1 MTDAETTEQVPEAQP
16 PGVEASEEHAPDA
29 QLAAARPAPRTRRWR
44 LWVTITA
51 SVLLS
56 AGAVTGA
63 GYAWQ
68 AIATAQSTSAYREVV
83 AASKALTDVT
93 DEREIAL
100 DKARA
105 SLFSMAVFTD
115 HPRPDY
121 LAVATAKALSDAEAD
136 LEAKSLKLP
145 FAVFTPPKVTA
156 ASADLMPWTV
166 IGDVQHKAQLA
177 HDEHRL
183 ARTRASE
190 LKALDAAQAVFSTSA
205 HDVYRELAAH
215 GEQVLTAD
223 DSATYA
229 SKVDLRHA
237 IDAGAGGVVTGAFGG
252 TGLVYLIQATDGVTA
267 SQAAGEAAKQDP
279 AYPIRAQIEAYARSI
294 AHGVTLDFEWHAE
307 VRGLGEGWYSGTTQ
321 YHAGDGGW
329 ATIDLNF
336 PIQDGW
342 ARGDVDAKALITHE
356 VGHSQVVRPA
366 CKALFDGPA
375 FRDDDEM
382 WATAW
387 AISMGFDT
395 AGSGI
400 EAYGRPSDEQIAVAG
415 QCR

>member
-1 MTDAETTEQVPEAQP
+1 MTDGETTERAATAEAATGEPATAEAQ
-16 PGVEASEEHAPDA
+16 
-29 QLAAARPAPRTRRWR
+29 AAPAPRARRCR
-44 LWVTITA
+44 LWVIITA
-51 SVLLS
+51 SVLLA

-83 AASKALTDVT
+83 ATSKALTDVT
-93 DEREIAL
+93 DERGIAL

-105 SLFSMAVFTD
+105 SLFSIAVFTE

-136 LEAKSLKLP
+136 LQAKSRKLSNAS
-145 FAVFTPPKVTA
+145 FAPPKVTA
-156 ASADLMPWTV
+156 TSADLLPWTV
-166 IGDVQHKAQLA
+166 IADVQHKAQLA
-177 HDEHRL
+177 HDEHGL
-183 ARTRASE
+183 IRTRAAE
-190 LKALDAAQAVFSTSA
+190 LKALDAAQAVFSTCA
-205 HDVYRELAAH
+205 QDVYRELAGQ
-215 GEQVLTAD
+215 GEKVLTAD

-229 SKVDLRHA
+229 SKVELRHA
-237 IDAGAGGVVTGAFGG
+237 IGDGAHGVVNGEFGGAG
-252 TGLVYLIQATDGVTA
+252 LVHLIEAVDGVNA
-267 SQAAGEAAKQDP
+267 SQAAGEAEKQDP
-279 AYPIRAQIEAYARSI
+279 AYPVRAQIEAYARSI

-321 YHAGDGGW
+321 YHRGDGGW

-342 ARGDVDAKALITHE
+342 TRGDVDAKALITHE
-356 VGHSQVVRPA
+356 VGHSQVVRTE

-387 AISMGFDT
+387 AISMGFDVG
-395 AGSGI
+395 GSGI

>member
-1 MTDAETTEQVPEAQP
+1 MTDAETTGQAPEAQP
-16 PGVEASEEHAPDA
+16 PADQALEEQA
-29 QLAAARPAPRTRRWR
+29 QPAQPAPRKRRWR

-51 SVLLS
+51 SLLLS

-68 AIATAQSTSAYREVV
+68 AIATVQSMSAYREVV

-93 DEREIAL
+93 DARGIAL

-105 SLFSMAVFTD
+105 SLFSIAVFTD
-115 HPRPDY
+115 HARPDY
-121 LAVATAKALSDAEAD
+121 LAVATAKALSDAAAG
-136 LEAKSLKLP
+136 LEAKSRKLSYAS
-145 FAVFTPPKVTA
+145 FEPPKVTSTA
-156 ASADLMPWTV
+156 ADLLPWTV

-177 HDEHRL
+177 HDEHAL
-183 ARTRASE
+183 TRTRGAE
-190 LKALDAAQAVFSTSA
+190 LKALDAAQAVFSTTA

-237 IDAGAGGVVTGAFGG
+237 IDAGVHGVVTGGFGG
-252 TGLVYLIQATDGVTA
+252 AGLVNLIDATDGVTA
-267 SQAAGEAAKQDP
+267 SQAVGEAEKQDP

-294 AHGVTLDFEWHAE
+294 AHGVTLDFQWHAE

-321 YHAGDGGW
+321 YHEGDGGW

-342 ARGDVDAKALITHE
+342 ARGDVNAKALITHE
-356 VGHSQVVRPA
+356 VGHSQVVRTA

-387 AISMGFDT
+387 AISMGFDVG
-395 AGSGI
+395 GSGI